1 MAQNYGVQLS
11 IDVAHLLKQINVAI
25 SNINVSGKTKPL
37 KLSVDTKSLSASI
50 RRAVEEINSAE
61 KLKNRPI
68 NIAAS
73 EPKLRQSIVTAIN
86 NINTNGSLSGKAVN
100 IKANLKLDDAIKK
113 AKSQI
118 AGIASQSQHI
128 SLGQNPNSTPL
139 DTAIASVRKELEQE
153 GQQLLAN
160 NEYLRERVA
169 LFTKSGSLRT
179 STKYGSAG
187 ENTVVNTTNGKI
199 TSVVQTTD
207 NSRIAVEQAKAETA
221 INRTRNALSAL
232 RAEYADINST
242 KPIKSDTANYKTLE
256 TEYNKIIQ
264 LINEF
269 EQTDTKNTA
278 QFKAN
283 VEGRIAD
290 FELMIE
296 KFQRA
301 QYAPTSLRAK
311 DVKTSADIEANRLD
325 EFISKVKASNV
336 PIEQMQGTIDG
347 LKLSLSK
354 ISDAGSLT
362 KFLNE
367 FSIAK
372 SEFSALKAES
382 KALSSEMSRVD
393 AAAKQIT
400 DSLKTLANKGNQGIF
415 LKNGGNG
422 KVAAMQ
428 KSFDDLT
435 VKYTELQTSLKND
448 SSAENLAIVN
458 KELSALQKQLQKALT
473 DSESL
478 KKSLK
483 NVKMSEDL
491 TKKANTLL
499 GQISQY
505 ERANGKALDT
515 VNPISGITFGT
526 ELEQL
531 KAAIPN
537 VRDLG
542 TIDQLNSRFSTLRAN
557 VKALGKEGNTTFKE
571 MRNSAAKFIKWMGM
585 TWLFTKVRMYFN
597 QLFTTVLDLDTALID
612 LKKTFNGST
621 EELNDFYF
629 EANRLAKQMGVTTAE
644 IIKQGA
650 AFSRLG
656 YSSNETM
663 KKMAEMSA
671 MFAAISPDMN
681 TEQAQDGLV
690 SIMKAFDIVPENVLD
705 GILSKVNIIGNTA
718 ATSNG
723 EIVEMLKRSSAAMR
737 ESNNTLEET
746 IALETAAIE
755 VTRDAPGTGVAWKT
769 ISARLRG
776 LDEETLQVSDDIT
789 ELTGKFADFT
799 KTAKTP
805 GGISLFTDESKTTY
819 KSTYQ
824 IIKELSEIW
833 DDLTD
838 VQTARIGEV
847 IGGKRQL
854 QVVSAAIENFE
865 AAEKALDN
873 MSNSAGSAEA
883 EMDTIRQSA
892 AYALNELKETFTSLA
907 QNSVSRGELKALINT
922 GTALLELLNGLV
934 KTFGGLPVAIGAAS
948 AAITVFKK
956 KGEGLLGYNSKG
968 NLTFWGAETKNGIK
982 SWYNEKTD
990 PTGEKAQIKNQIAA
1004 VKEFDNA
1011 IKTNSMNLRTYNAVM
1026 KSSNDEVKR
1035 YGRAVMQGTDQTKAY
1050 KTVNKELKTELK
1062 QVGKNAR
1069 IAADGTK
1076 QLSAGMKALNIAS
1089 SMIVSMGISLAIS
1102 KVIELISTSVNW
1114 ADTYSQK
1121 ADDAADK
1128 TKSITSQ
1135 IESVNEE
1142 LADTK
1147 LKIDKLNKLENP
1159 TIIQQEELD
1168 KLIETNNELERLQKS
1183 LQAQQKD
1190 AANEAANA
1198 TVEWWKTINYSGVGE
1213 GYKDPGDWLI
1223 HWVPRTYGGMTTEI
1237 NKESYGAFIDA
1248 ISEYKNLQD
1257 EIAQTQKEMSETAD
1271 ESYYNKL
1278 DEQLGKLKDKLKDTE
1293 SIAEHNYSIWTAK
1306 IETLNLDIPEQK
1318 EIYDKMNEL
1327 IYYWE
1332 YFSGKVKKELKDIV
1346 DDPNYAVVKQHL
1358 IDLWKQGKLTEEEF
1372 SKITDETVSGFE
1384 AFKQA
1389 LADNGYTDFA
1399 EILRAI
1405 ITYFEDTA
1413 ENADNAAKAVKTFA
1427 DMLEAVQEKIDGFL
1441 SKQEKLVE
1449 AFKKI
1454 ELGGKL
1460 AANEV
1465 YELVKEMPELAKY
1478 LTETA
1483 DGWEISSKNFDK
1495 ASRENIEAEK
1505 QELQSRIDTI
1515 RSYLETLGMAKTLGN
1530 QVKYSKEDPLIQ
1542 AEYENALKKA
1552 RGLYGVL
1559 DISSDDGIDAAFDDL
1574 SEELNGLLFLMDLV
1588 DKAFNT
1594 HEESVN
1600 GLKERYEEV
1609 KSEISDYNK
1618 QIQSIDSAIKTLN
1631 GDTLLSYDEL
1641 NELLE
1646 IDPDLKYDKEEN
1658 GYSVSI
1664 DALEELREKSYETRN
1679 ARIADIKAVVQAEI
1693 EAANT
1698 TKAEYQK
1705 EIEEIGKMGVTATA
1719 LEALGEVTKN
1729 LDGVNVQLD
1738 YLYDLLKKLDG
1749 LEQDITY
1756 DAEADKS
1763 LSDKLQKEIDYYKN
1777 ILEAVEIVRDKYA
1790 DNLDN
1795 EIDTLEKVKDS
1806 IKEANDE
1813 RQREIELREDA
1824 INLENAKK
1832 RKVWVYSDANGFQQV
1847 QDEGAVKEAAEDYRD
1862 ALTDIQIAEIDKEI
1876 ALREEQKEALE
1887 KNTEALTELEQNIQ
1901 DTLTVEQA
1909 LADLGLSDSSD
1920 LLNLPDNVKED
1931 IKTGLADAMVQKTN
1945 KEHEGSKFTPVTT
1958 DDILKSMGVTV
1969 SAEDFK
1975 NAMKNILTTNS
1986 EYNIGKMIADECK
1999 KSVDETVKN
2008 VVNNNNSNVISP
2020 TINIYDAH
2028 DPKKVAEAVR
2038 SEITDIFTKLNNS
2051 IK

>member
-11 IDVAHLLKQINVAI
+11 IDVAHLVRQINAAI
-25 SNINVSGKTKPL
+25 RTINADGKINPL
-37 KLSVDTKSLSASI
+37 KLSASTSALSASI
-50 RRAVEEINSAE
+50 RKAISEINSGE
-61 KLKNRPI
+61 KLKSRPV
-68 NIAAS
+68 NIDAS
-73 EPKLRQSIVTAIN
+73 ESKLRQSIATAIK
-86 NINTNGSLSGKAVN
+86 NINSSGALNGKAVN
-100 IKANLKLDDAIKK
+100 LKANLRLDDAVKK
-113 AKSQI
+113 VRSQI
-118 AGIASQSQHI
+118 ADITAKSGDINVGGSAT
-128 SLGQNPNSTPL
+128 NA
-139 DTAIASVRKELEQE
+139 AIANVRKQLQAEGEQ
-153 GQQLLAN
+153 LKTN
-160 NEYLRERVA
+160 NGFLRERIT
-169 LFTKSGSLRT
+169 LFTRSGDIAT
-179 STKYGSAG
+179 SRKYGTLG
-187 ENTVVNTTNGKI
+187 ENTVVNAANGTVTSI
-199 TSVVQTTD
+199 TQTTD
-207 NSRIAVEQAKAETA
+207 NSRIAAEQAKVTSA
-221 INRTRNALSAL
+221 INGTRNAAIKL
-232 RAEYADINST
+232 RDSYADINST
-242 KPIKSDTANYKTLE
+242 KPISNTAYFNDLENRYNEIIRLTNEFSKSDTQNA
-256 TEYNKIIQ
+256 
-264 LINEF
+264 
-269 EQTDTKNTA
+269 A
-278 QFKAN
+278 QFKADMQAK
-283 VEGRIAD
+283 ID
-290 FELMIE
+290 ELDRFVKLYQKAE
-296 KFQRA
+296 
-301 QYAPTSLRAK
+301 YAPSTLRAK
-311 DVKTSADIEANRLD
+311 DIGTLKSISTNQLD
-325 EFISKVKASNV
+325 EFVSKIKASNV
-336 PIEQMQGTIDG
+336 PINQMQGTIDN
-347 LKLSLSK
+347 LKLSLSN

-367 FSIAK
+367 FSIAQ
-372 SEFSALKAES
+372 SEFSALKSES
-382 KALSSEMSRVD
+382 KALATEMSRVD
-393 AAAKQIT
+393 AVAKQIT
-400 DSLKTLANKGNQGIF
+400 SSIKTLENKGNQGIF
-415 LKNGGNG
+415 LKNSGNEN
-422 KVAAMQ
+422 VAVMQ
-428 KSFDDLT
+428 KVFADLT
-435 VKYTELQTSLKND
+435 TKYTALQTSLKND
-448 SSAENLAIVN
+448 PSAENLAIVN
-458 KELSALQKQLQKALT
+458 KELSALQKQLQKALA
-473 DSESL
+473 DSEAL

-483 NVKMSEDL
+483 NIKMSGDL

-499 GQISQY
+499 GQITQY

-515 VNPISGITFGT
+515 VNPISGITFGA
-526 ELEQL
+526 ELEQI

-542 TIDQLNSRFSTLRAN
+542 TIDQLNNRFVTLRAN
-557 VKALGKEGNTTFKE
+557 VKALGKEGNTTFTE

-585 TWLFTKVRMYFN
+585 TLLLTKVRMYFN

-612 LKKTFNGST
+612 LKKTFNGT
-621 EELNDFYF
+621 AEELNDFYF

-671 MFAAISPDMN
+671 MFAAISPDMD

-690 SIMKAFDIVPENVLD
+690 SIMKAFDIDPDNVLD

-907 QNSVSRGELKALINT
+907 QNSVGRGELKALINT

-934 KTFGGLPVAIGAAS
+934 KTFGGLPVVIGAAS

-968 NLTFWGAETKNGIK
+968 NFTFWGAETKNGFK
-982 SWYNEKTD
+982 AWYNEKTD
-990 PTGEKAQIKNQIAA
+990 PTGQKAAQKAQINNQVAA
-1004 VKEFDNA
+1004 VKEFDSA

-1026 KSSNDEVKR
+1026 QSSNDNVKR
-1035 YGRAVMQGTDQTKAY
+1035 YGRAVMQGTDNAKAFN
-1050 KTVNKELKTELK
+1050 TVNKQLKKELK
-1062 QVGKNAR
+1062 QVGKNAKV
-1069 IAADGTK
+1069 AADGTK
-1076 QLSAGMKALNIAS
+1076 QLTAGMKALNIAG
-1089 SMIVSMGISLAIS
+1089 SMLVSMGISWAIS

-1198 TVEWWKTINYSGVGE
+1198 TVEWWKTINYSGIGE

-1248 ISEYKNLQD
+1248 IAEYKNLQD
-1257 EIAQTQKEMSETAD
+1257 EIAKTQKEMSETAD

-1278 DEQLGKLKDKLKDTE
+1278 DEQLGKLKDKLKDVE

-1306 IETLNLDIPEQK
+1306 IGTLNLDIPEQK

-1399 EILRAI
+1399 EILRAV

-1460 AANEV
+1460 TANEV

-1478 LTETA
+1478 LTEAA

-1552 RGLYGVL
+1552 QGLYGVL
-1559 DISSDDGIDAAFDDL
+1559 DISSDDGIDTAFDDL

-1594 HEESVN
+1594 HE
-1600 GLKERYEEV
+1600 
-1609 KSEISDYNK
+1609 
-1618 QIQSIDSAIKTLN
+1618 
-1631 GDTLLSYDEL
+1631 
-1641 NELLE
+1641 
-1646 IDPDLKYDKEEN
+1646 
-1658 GYSVSI
+1658 
-1664 DALEELREKSYETRN
+1664 
-1679 ARIADIKAVVQAEI
+1679 
-1693 EAANT
+1693 
-1698 TKAEYQK
+1698 
-1705 EIEEIGKMGVTATA
+1705 
-1719 LEALGEVTKN
+1719 
-1729 LDGVNVQLD
+1729 
-1738 YLYDLLKKLDG
+1738 
-1749 LEQDITY
+1749 
-1756 DAEADKS
+1756 
-1763 LSDKLQKEIDYYKN
+1763 
-1777 ILEAVEIVRDKYA
+1777 
-1790 DNLDN
+1790 
-1795 EIDTLEKVKDS
+1795 
-1806 IKEANDE
+1806 
-1813 RQREIELREDA
+1813 
-1824 INLENAKK
+1824 
-1832 RKVWVYSDANGFQQV
+1832 
-1847 QDEGAVKEAAEDYRD
+1847 
-1862 ALTDIQIAEIDKEI
+1862 
-1876 ALREEQKEALE
+1876 
-1887 KNTEALTELEQNIQ
+1887 
-1901 DTLTVEQA
+1901 
-1909 LADLGLSDSSD
+1909 
-1920 LLNLPDNVKED
+1920 
-1931 IKTGLADAMVQKTN
+1931 
-1945 KEHEGSKFTPVTT
+1945 
-1958 DDILKSMGVTV
+1958 
-1969 SAEDFK
+1969 
-1975 NAMKNILTTNS
+1975 
-1986 EYNIGKMIADECK
+1986 
-1999 KSVDETVKN
+1999 
-2008 VVNNNNSNVISP
+2008 
-2020 TINIYDAH
+2020 
-2028 DPKKVAEAVR
+2028 
-2038 SEITDIFTKLNNS
+2038 
-2051 IK
+2051 

>member
-11 IDVAHLLKQINVAI
+11 IDVAHLVRQINAAI
-25 SNINVSGKTKPL
+25 RTINADGKINPL
-37 KLSVDTKSLSASI
+37 KLSASTSALSASI
-50 RRAVEEINSAE
+50 RKAISEINSGE
-61 KLKNRPI
+61 KLKSRPV
-68 NIAAS
+68 NIDAS
-73 EPKLRQSIVTAIN
+73 ESKLRQSIATAIK
-86 NINTNGSLSGKAVN
+86 NINSSGALNGKAVN
-100 IKANLKLDDAIKK
+100 LKANLRLDDAVKK
-113 AKSQI
+113 VRSQI
-118 AGIASQSQHI
+118 ADITAKSGDINVGGSAT
-128 SLGQNPNSTPL
+128 NA
-139 DTAIASVRKELEQE
+139 AIANVRKQLQAEGEQ
-153 GQQLLAN
+153 LKTN
-160 NEYLRERVA
+160 NGFLRERIT
-169 LFTKSGSLRT
+169 LFTRSGDIAT
-179 STKYGSAG
+179 SRKYGTLG
-187 ENTVVNTTNGKI
+187 ENTVVNAANGTVTSI
-199 TSVVQTTD
+199 TQTTD
-207 NSRIAVEQAKAETA
+207 NSRIAAEQAKVTSA
-221 INRTRNALSAL
+221 INGTRNAAIKL
-232 RAEYADINST
+232 RDSYADINST
-242 KPIKSDTANYKTLE
+242 KPISNTAYFNDLENRYNEIIRLTNEFSKSDTQNA
-256 TEYNKIIQ
+256 
-264 LINEF
+264 
-269 EQTDTKNTA
+269 A
-278 QFKAN
+278 QFKADMQAK
-283 VEGRIAD
+283 ID
-290 FELMIE
+290 ELDRFVKLYQKAE
-296 KFQRA
+296 
-301 QYAPTSLRAK
+301 YAPSTLRAK
-311 DVKTSADIEANRLD
+311 DIGTLKSISTNQLD
-325 EFISKVKASNV
+325 EFVSKIKASNV
-336 PIEQMQGTIDG
+336 PINQMQGTIDN
-347 LKLSLSK
+347 LKLSLSN

-367 FSIAK
+367 FSIAQ
-372 SEFSALKAES
+372 SEFSALKSES
-382 KALSSEMSRVD
+382 KALATEMSRVD
-393 AAAKQIT
+393 AVAKQIT
-400 DSLKTLANKGNQGIF
+400 SSIKTLENKGNQGIF
-415 LKNGGNG
+415 LKNSGNEN
-422 KVAAMQ
+422 VAVMQ
-428 KSFDDLT
+428 KVFADLT
-435 VKYTELQTSLKND
+435 AKYTALQTSLKND
-448 SSAENLAIVN
+448 PSAENLAVIN
-458 KELSALQKQLQKALT
+458 KELSTLQKQLQKALT
-473 DSESL
+473 DSEAL

-483 NVKMSEDL
+483 AIKMSEDL

-499 GQISQY
+499 GQITQY

-515 VNPISGITFGT
+515 VNPISGITFGA
-526 ELEQL
+526 ELEQI

-542 TIDQLNSRFSTLRAN
+542 TIDQLNNRFVTLRAN
-557 VKALGKEGNTTFKE
+557 VKALGKEGNTTFTE

-585 TWLFTKVRMYFN
+585 TLLLTKVRMYFN

-612 LKKTFNGST
+612 LKKTFNGT
-621 EELNDFYF
+621 AEELNDFYF

-671 MFAAISPDMN
+671 MFAAISPDMD

-690 SIMKAFDIVPENVLD
+690 SIMKAFDIDPDNVLD

-907 QNSVSRGELKALINT
+907 QNSVGRGELKALINT

-934 KTFGGLPVAIGAAS
+934 KTFGGLPVVIGAAS

-968 NLTFWGAETKNGIK
+968 NFTFWGAETKNGFK
-982 SWYNEKTD
+982 AWYNEKTD
-990 PTGEKAQIKNQIAA
+990 PTGQKAAQKAQINNQVAA
-1004 VKEFDNA
+1004 VKEFDSA

-1026 KSSNDEVKR
+1026 QSSNDNVKR
-1035 YGRAVMQGTDQTKAY
+1035 YGRAVMQGTDNAKAFN
-1050 KTVNKELKTELK
+1050 TVNKQLKKELK
-1062 QVGKNAR
+1062 QVGKNAKV
-1069 IAADGTK
+1069 AADGTK
-1076 QLSAGMKALNIAS
+1076 QLTAGMKALNIAG
-1089 SMIVSMGISLAIS
+1089 SMLVSMGISWAIS

-1198 TVEWWKTINYSGVGE
+1198 TVEWWKTINYSGIGE

-1248 ISEYKNLQD
+1248 IAEYKNLQD
-1257 EIAQTQKEMSETAD
+1257 EIAKTQKEMSETAD

-1278 DEQLGKLKDKLKDTE
+1278 DEQLGKLKDKLKDVE

-1306 IETLNLDIPEQK
+1306 IGTLNLDIPEQK

-1346 DDPNYAVVKQHL
+1346 DDHNYAVVKQHL

-1399 EILRAI
+1399 EILRAV

-1460 AANEV
+1460 TANEV

-1478 LTETA
+1478 LTEAA

-1552 RGLYGVL
+1552 QGLYGVL
-1559 DISSDDGIDAAFDDL
+1559 DISSDDGIDTAFDDL

-1600 GLKERYEEV
+1600 GLKERYEEI

-1658 GYSVSI
+1658 GYSISI

-1705 EIEEIGKMGVTATA
+1705 EIEEIGKMGVTAMA

-1756 DAEADKS
+1756 NAEADKS
-1763 LSDKLQKEIDYYKN
+1763 LSDKLQNEIDYYKN
-1777 ILEAVEIVRDKYA
+1777 ILEAVQIVRDKYSEA
-1790 DNLDN
+1790 IDK
-1795 EIDTLEKVKDS
+1795 EIDALQDSKDAL
-1806 IKEANDE
+1806 KDANDE
-1813 RQREIELREDA
+1813 RQREIDLRETA
-1824 INLENAKK
+1824 IDLENAKK
-1832 RKVWVYSDANGFQQV
+1832 RKAYVYTEGDGFKQV
-1847 QDEGAVKEAAEDYRD
+1847 RDEKAVKEAEEKYRD
-1862 ALTDIQIAEIDKEI
+1862 AVTAVQEAEIDKEI
-1876 ALREEQKEALE
+1876 KLREDQKEALE
-1887 KNTEALTELEQNIQ
+1887 ENTKALTELEQNIQ
-1901 DTLTVEQA
+1901 NALTVEQA
-1909 LADLGLSDSSD
+1909 KADLDLSDEKE
-1920 LLNLPDNVKED
+1920 LLNLPADVQES
-1931 IKTGLADAMVQKTN
+1931 IKNGLADAMTQKNN
-1945 KEHEGSKFTPVTT
+1945 KENEGTKHKSVTFE
-1958 DDILKSMGVTV
+1958 DVLKSVGAKV
-1969 SAEDFK
+1969 SADALESVKSDLVTATQYK
-1975 NAMKNILTTNS
+1975 AQNSLANSLKQATDAAVTNI
-1986 EYNIGKMIADECK
+1986 
-1999 KSVDETVKN
+1999 
-2008 VVNNNNSNVISP
+2008 VNNNGN
-2020 TINIYDAH
+2020 TINNPIFNINGVNDPNQITKAIH
-2028 DPKKVAEAVR
+2028 DYLWETFAG
-2038 SEITDIFTKLNNS
+2038 LGNS
-2051 IK
+2051 VK